1 MRRRTAKRPSM
12 SFAGMR
18 ATARKSFARSH
29 GSSGEGWK
37 FGAWPNN
44 RPLYNLPA
52 IGEQPNAPIIICE
65 GEKAADAAA
74 RIFPSSIAT
83 TSSGGAGAAAK
94 TDWAPLAARR
104 VFIWPDQDAAGEK
117 YAREL
122 AAILAR
128 LDCTVSIVDAK
139 ALATIHPNGG
149 AREPAEKWD
158 AADAVAEWRDLAA
171 LRKAAWGLRKA
182 FDPAPVFVCYGPFE
196 MTAGGLH
203 IEVEK
208 GRGENKTKGKEWI
221 CAPFEIL
228 APAAIRKGAPG
239 ANICAGAMAMGAST
253 SSMSQMPPCKAIH
266 RRFALLWP
274 RMACGSIV
282 RNKGPSPTIYPVRGS
297 TGA

>member
-1 MRRRTAKRPSM
+1 MDNLSDAFAPLTEAELTDAARQVPQDFEADAPQPTCPPPDAENGVLAARLYRRKPDSSWRYETADGETAYYVIRWNEGDDKKVIRPLSW
-12 SFAGMR
+12 FD
-18 ATARKSFARSH
+18 
-29 GSSGEGWK
+29 GEGWK
-37 FGAWPNN
+37 FGAWPND

-94 TDWAPLAARR
+94 TDWAPLAARP
-104 VFIWPDQDAAGEK
+104 VLIWPDQDAAGEK

-128 LDCTVSIVDAK
+128 LDCTISIVDAK

-149 AREPAEKWD
+149 AREPPEKWD

-182 FDPAPVFVCYGPFE
+182 FRSSS
-196 MTAGGLH
+196 GLC
-203 IEVEK
+203 VL
-208 GRGENKTKGKEWI
+208 R
-221 CAPFEIL
+221 PL
-228 APAAIRKGAPG
+228 
-239 ANICAGAMAMGAST
+239 
-253 SSMSQMPPCKAIH
+253 
-266 RRFALLWP
+266 
-274 RMACGSIV
+274 
-282 RNKGPSPTIYPVRGS
+282 
-297 TGA
+297 